1 LIGWKTYQI
10 GLIWINTRAADNF
23 VLLIGLA
30 VCVPEKRNIQGSYL
44 IRGVVKALRDEGFI
58 PEPVVGS

>member
-1 LIGWKTYQI
+1 
-10 GLIWINTRAADNF
+10 
-23 VLLIGLA
+23 LIGLA
-30 VCVPEKRNIQGSYL
+30 VCVLEKRNIQGCYL